1 MENFTFTFKLEE
13 INLILEALGNIAY
26 KKSVKVIAGIH
37 EQAEAQQK
45 AKQEEEVPQKGSK
58 AVKGELVD

>member
-13 INLILEALGNIAY
+13 INLILEALGNVAY

-45 AKQEEEVPQKGSK
+45 AKQEEGSQKGSK

>member
-13 INLILEALGNIAY
+13 INLILEALGNVAY

-45 AKQEEEVPQKGSK
+45 AKQEEGSQKGSK
-58 AVKGELVD
+58 TVKGELVD